1 MTLLVGHDPDPIKVC
16 EAAGTGAGVARVDA
30 RAHAARDAPHAAQQV
45 SEPRS
50 GTFLSL
56 LIGLAFRATHLF
68 WGTVLFTLLVGLG
81 DWA

>member
-1 MTLLVGHDPDPIKVC
+1 MRG
-16 EAAGTGAGVARVDA
+16 GGAGAGARADA

-50 GTFLSL
+50 GSFLSL
-56 LIGLAFRATHLF
+56 LIGLAFRETQLF
-68 WGTVLFTLLVGLG
+68 WGTVLFTLLVRLG

>member
-16 EAAGTGAGVARVDA
+16 EAAGTGAGARVDA
-30 RAHAARDAPHAAQQV
+30 RAHAARDAPHAAQ
-45 SEPRS
+45 PRS

-56 LIGLAFRATHLF
+56 LIGLAFRETDLF